1 MPQYFS
7 PGIYVEEV
15 PSGARPIGP
24 VGMAT
29 AAFVGV
35 APDRTAH
42 VDRALAVNSWSE
54 FLRLYADG
62 DDLESTPLAR
72 AVFGFLDNGGSRCW
86 VVNVGAGG
94 QLTGTGQRRTGL
106 QLVEAIDEVA
116 ILAAPGFHDPVS
128 HDALLSM
135 AERLR
140 TMVAICDP
148 PPGVEDIS
156 TLTRVATPTPRPAT
170 GKPADGKPA
179 DGKSDDGK
187 PGDGRSGD
195 AATSGDEPAG
205 TAHRARQSDYG
216 AFYFPWLRVRDPL
229 TGELVL
235 TPPSGHM
242 AGIWARTDGLR
253 GVHKAPANEPVRGAV
268 DLEYLVTR
276 SEHDVLNPKG
286 VNVIRYFA
294 GEGIRVWGA
303 RTLAAEASEWRYLN
317 VRRLSISIEQAIAN
331 GTRWMVFEPN
341 DYSLWRSIR
350 RDIGAFL
357 TRVWRD
363 GALLGRTPE
372 EAFFVKCDEETNP
385 VDVRDAG
392 MVVAHI
398 GIAVVKPAE
407 FVVFKLSQWAGG
419 AETETIGG

>member
-1 MPQYFS
+1 MPTYFS

-24 VGMAT
+24 AGTST

-35 APDRTAH
+35 APDPTAH
-42 VDRALAVNSWSE
+42 VGQALAINSWSE

-62 DDLESTPLAR
+62 EHLASTPLAR
-72 AVFGFLDNGGSRCW
+72 AVFGFLDNGGTRCW

-94 QLTGTGQRRTGL
+94 QLTGAGGRRSGL
-106 QLVEAIDEVA
+106 QLLEAVDEVS
-116 ILAAPGFHDPVS
+116 ILAAPGYHDPVS
-128 HDALLSM
+128 HEALISM

-148 PPGVEDIS
+148 PPDVDDVS
-156 TLTRVATPTPRPAT
+156 TLTRVATPGSARPS
-170 GKPADGKPA
+170 GKPADGTPKPA
-179 DGKSDDGK
+179 DGTPKPDDDG
-187 PGDGRSGD
+187 P
-195 AATSGDEPAG
+195 AAYRP
-205 TAHRARQSDYG
+205 RQSDF
-216 AFYFPWLRVRDPL
+216 ATFYFPWIKVRDPL

-235 TPPSGHM
+235 TPPSGHV
-242 AGIWARTDGLR
+242 AGIWARTDALR

-268 DLEYLVTR
+268 DLACRVTR
-276 SEHDVLNPKG
+276 PEHDVLNPKG

-294 GEGIRVWGA
+294 GEGIRLWGA

-317 VRRLSISIEQAIAN
+317 VRRLSIAIEQAIAN

-341 DYSLWRSIR
+341 DYTLWRSIR

-385 VDVRDAG
+385 ADVRDAG

-419 AETETIGG
+419 TETDTIGG

>member
-1 MPQYFS
+1 MPNYFS
-7 PGIYVEEV
+7 PGIYVEEI

-24 VGMAT
+24 VGTST

-42 VDRALAVNSWSE
+42 VDKALAVNNWSE

-62 DDLESTPLAR
+62 DHLESSPLAR
-72 AVFGFLDNGGSRCW
+72 AVFGFLDNGGTRCW
-86 VVNVGAGG
+86 VVNVGEGG
-94 QLTGTGQRRTGL
+94 QIAGSGQRRSGL
-106 QLVEAIDEVA
+106 QLLEAVDEVS

-128 HDALLSM
+128 HEALLNM

-148 PPGVEDIS
+148 APDIDDIS
-156 TLTRVATPTPRPAT
+156 ALTRVATPPSGRPPKPTEGPAT
-170 GKPADGKPA
+170 
-179 DGKSDDGK
+179 
-187 PGDGRSGD
+187 
-195 AATSGDEPAG
+195 AAAASPSAY
-205 TAHRARQSDYG
+205 RPRQSDFG
-216 AFYFPWLRVRDPL
+216 AFYYPWLRVRDPL
-229 TGELVL
+229 SGELVF
-235 TPPSGHM
+235 TPPSGHL
-242 AGIWARTDGLR
+242 AGVWARTDALR

-268 DLEYLVTR
+268 DLSYLVTR
-276 SEHDVLNPKG
+276 PEHDVLNPRG
-286 VNVIRYFA
+286 INVIRYFA

-317 VRRLSISIEQAIAN
+317 VRRLSIALEQAIGN

-363 GALLGRTPE
+363 GALMGRTPE

-385 VDVRDAG
+385 TDVRDAG

-419 AETETIGG
+419 TETETIGS

>member
-1 MPQYFS
+1 MPHYFS

-15 PSGARPIGP
+15 PGGAHPIGP
-24 VGMAT
+24 IGTST

-35 APDRTAH
+35 APDRAAH
-42 VDRALAVNSWSE
+42 VDRAMPVNSWSE
-54 FLRLYADG
+54 FLRLYASG
-62 DDLESTPLAR
+62 ERPESTPLAR
-72 AVFGFLDNGGSRCW
+72 AVFGFLDNGGTRCW
-86 VVNVGAGG
+86 VVNVGEGG
-94 QLTGTGQRRTGL
+94 QLTGSGQRRTGL
-106 QLVEAIDEVA
+106 QLLEAVDEVA
-116 ILAAPGFHDPVS
+116 ILAAPGFHDPLS
-128 HDALLSM
+128 HEALLST

-148 PPGVEDIS
+148 PPGVDDVS
-156 TLTRVATPTPRPAT
+156 ALTRVATAR
-170 GKPADGKPA
+170 DGKPA
-179 DGKSDDGK
+179 GSAGK
-187 PGDGRSGD
+187 PDDDQTPQAYR
-195 AATSGDEPAG
+195 P
-205 TAHRARQSDYG
+205 RQSDFG
-216 AFYFPWLRVRDPL
+216 AFYFPWLRVRDPIS
-229 TGELVL
+229 GELVA

-242 AGIWARTDGLR
+242 AGIWARTDALR

-268 DLEYLVTR
+268 DLDYLVTR
-276 SEHDVLNPKG
+276 PEHDVLNPKG

-341 DYSLWRSIR
+341 DFSLWRSIR

-385 VDVRDAG
+385 ADVRDAG